1 MSASPWNPA
10 QYGRF
15 ADERSRPF
23 FDLLAMVQPI
33 PGGRAI
39 DLGCGTGEL
48 TRVLHDRVQAG
59 ATIGLDNSETMLEQ
73 SAAFATKGLT
83 FRLGTILRFAPRKPV
98 DLLFSNAAIQWVPD
112 HAGLFPRLVAAL
124 APAGQLA
131 IQMPANFDYPS
142 HVIAGEVAH
151 EDPFAEAMN
160 GYVRQDYVRVPEWYA
175 ETLDRLGLED
185 INVRLQVYIHHLA
198 SREEVIEWVKGSL
211 LTDYQKRMPA
221 ELWPEFLAHYRARL
235 LPALAGERPFFYPFK
250 RILMWGRKPA

>member
-1 MSASPWNPA
+1 
-10 QYGRF
+10 
-15 ADERSRPF
+15 
-23 FDLLAMVQPI
+23 
-33 PGGRAI
+33 
-39 DLGCGTGEL
+39 
-48 TRVLHDRVQAG
+48 
-59 ATIGLDNSETMLEQ
+59 MLEQ

-83 FRLGTILRFAPRKPV
+83 FRLGTMMRFAPRKPV

-221 ELWPEFLAHYRARL
+221 ELWREFLAHYRARL
-235 LPALAGERPFFYPFK
+235 LPALADERPFFYPFK